1 MGKIIENKYTVNEE
15 KGVVVC
21 HRKMTSS
28 YIDNEVEKRCSPAVA
43 KIIGRLLFLET
54 FKDSHLP
61 FKLEIPEK
69 FKGVA
74 RCDER
79 DTFDEKVGR
88 DVARLIA
95 KKKHHSAAMKTYDRL
110 CEFFMKAAKEM
121 NELAMEHDD
130 ELLKVEETLNK
141 YKA

>member
-1 MGKIIENKYTVNEE
+1 MSKIIENKYMVNKET
-15 KGVVVC
+15 GVVVC
-21 HRKMTSS
+21 HRRMTDS
-28 YIDNEVEKRCSPAVA
+28 YIGNEVEKKCSPAVV
-43 KIIGRLLFLET
+43 KLINHLLFLET
-54 FKDSHLP
+54 YKDSSLS
-61 FKLEIPEK
+61 FDIEIPEK

-88 DVARLIA
+88 DVSRLIA

-121 NELAMEHDD
+121 NELAMKHDD

>member
-1 MGKIIENKYTVNEE
+1 MSKIIENKYMVNKET
-15 KGVVVC
+15 GVVVC
-21 HRKMTSS
+21 HRRMTDS
-28 YIDNEVEKRCSPAVA
+28 YIGNEVEKKCSPAVA
-43 KIIGRLLFLET
+43 GVIKRLLFLEV
-54 FKDSHLP
+54 FRDSSLP
-61 FKLEIPEK
+61 FNIEISEK

-95 KKKHHSAAMKTYDRL
+95 KKKHHEAAARTYGRL
-110 CEFFMKAAKEM
+110 YNFFMNAADEVGR
-121 NELAMEHDD
+121 LAVEHTRNVTDTDD
-130 ELLKVEETLNK
+130 ALNK